1 MVSLLLSF
9 RLLKCAEEYL
19 VRKFISQI
27 AIFSDCGETV
37 VEKVKVG
44 MRGQVVIPRKL
55 RKKLNIENGIILEI
69 EETKEGI
76 LLRPYNPV
84 AEMKGLGKG
93 VFGEPVKYQRKLR
106 EEWESSK

>member
-1 MVSLLLSF
+1 
-9 RLLKCAEEYL
+9 
-19 VRKFISQI
+19 
-27 AIFSDCGETV
+27 V
-37 VEKVKVG
+37 VDKVKVG
-44 MRGQVVIPRKL
+44 MRGQVVIPRKI

-106 EEWESSK
+106 EEWERSK

>member
-1 MVSLLLSF
+1 M
-9 RLLKCAEEYL
+9 
-19 VRKFISQI
+19 
-27 AIFSDCGETV
+27 

-44 MRGQVVIPRKL
+44 LRGQVVIPKKL

-69 EETKEGI
+69 EETEVG
-76 LLRPYNPV
+76 LLLKPYNPV

-106 EEWESSK
+106 REWESE

>member
-1 MVSLLLSF
+1 M
-9 RLLKCAEEYL
+9 RL
-19 VRKFISQI
+19 
-27 AIFSDCGETV
+27 T

-69 EETKEGI
+69 EETKEGL

-84 AEMKGLGKG
+84 AELKGLGKG
-93 VFGEPVKYQRKLR
+93 VFGEPVEYQRKLR
-106 EEWESSK
+106 EEWDRAK